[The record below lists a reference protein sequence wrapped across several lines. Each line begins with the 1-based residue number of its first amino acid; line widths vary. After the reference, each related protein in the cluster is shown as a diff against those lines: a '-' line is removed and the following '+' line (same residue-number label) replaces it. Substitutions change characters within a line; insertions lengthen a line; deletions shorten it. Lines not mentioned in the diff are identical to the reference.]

1 MIDWITGQ
9 PFWIA
14 AIALTAVAAVR
25 SQSTYW
31 LGRAIRAGL
40 LRGQWAKRF
49 NTDRVG
55 GAIDKLERWG
65 WPLIPLSFLTVGFQT
80 AVNLAAGLIGWR
92 WLKYTL
98 AAIPGWIVWGCMYA
112 AGGLVLFAGA
122 WALVARSPFIGSAVI
137 AAVIGVVAL
146 VIWRRRKRR
155 TSAALEQVGVEQT
168 SAIQLVV

>member
-1 MIDWITGQ
+1 MIDWFTGQ

-40 LRGQWAKRF
+40 LRGQWAKRLD
-49 NTDRVG
+49 NDKVG
-55 GAIDKLERWG
+55 GATAKLERWG
-65 WPLIPLSFLTVGFQT
+65 WPLIPLSFFTVGFQT

-98 AAIPGWIVWGCMYA
+98 AAIPGWIAWGCLYA
-112 AGGLVLFAGA
+112 AGGLVIFAGA
-122 WALVARSPFIGSAVI
+122 WALVTRSPLIGSALI
-137 AAVIGVVAL
+137 AVVVAAVAL
-146 VIWRRRKRR
+146 VIWRRRRR
-155 TSAALEQVGVEQT
+155 LAISQLQPIEVEMAA
-168 SAIQLVV
+168 